1 MNKICDICCE
11 NYNQSTRAKITC
23 EYADC
28 QYTACKSCIRTY
40 LVGTTSD
47 PNCMNCKKIWSDQF
61 LVKNLNRTFCEKEY
75 KQHRKDLLVDRE
87 ISKLPETMIFAEQ
100 SKKIKREEKEIAE
113 IRSKIL
119 ELNKHLKELKTATAV
134 HNNNIYHIRHGT
146 DNNGKEPERRKFIMN
161 CPNDGC
167 RGFLSSQYK
176 CELCEMHTCPHCVE
190 VIGISKD
197 IPHTCNPDNVAS
209 AEFIKKDSKPCP
221 QCGIR
226 IHKIQGCNQM
236 WCTQC
241 HVAFDYNTLKID
253 TGRVHNPEYY
263 RYMRENNQNGA
274 APRNPGDLVCGGII
288 QLHHLTRILP
298 VIKKCIKQ
306 NNPDMIALDLDTEY
320 GVLDNYLR
328 EIHRTISHIAYY
340 DLPRT
345 RTTVASLEDNR
356 DLRVSYILG
365 EICKKTLA
373 DKIYKND
380 IKRKRERELLH
391 IYELLN
397 LVITENFNTIY
408 NDALQ
413 QMQPVY
419 RNLINQ
425 DTLQFMNSLN
435 EKITTLDNL
444 RDYCNKRLAKI
455 SVTYNTS
462 VIYINDT
469 WQLTRR
475 KYNVSEL
482 VKE

>member
-1 MNKICDICCE
+1 MSKICDICCE

-23 EYADC
+23 EYVDC
-28 QYTACKSCIRTY
+28 QYNACKNCVRTY

-75 KQHRKDLLVDRE
+75 RQHRKDLLVDRE

-100 SKKIKREEKEIAE
+100 TKKIRHEEKQISE

-119 ELNKHLKELKTATAV
+119 ELNKQLKELKISTDV

-161 CPNDGC
+161 CPHDGC

-176 CELCEMHTCPHCVE
+176 CELCENFTCPHCLE

-197 IPHTCNPDNVAS
+197 IPHTCNPDSVAS

-263 RYMRENNQNGA
+263 RYMRENNQNGT

-288 QLHHLTRILP
+288 QVYQLTRTILP
-298 VIKKCIKQ
+298 IIKQ
-306 NNPDMIALDLDTEY
+306 SIIISNPGKIELDNNTEY
-320 GVLDNYLR
+320 QIYDKYLND
-328 EIHRTISHIAYY
+328 IHRIISHIAYY
-340 DLPRT
+340 DLPRI
-345 RTTVASLEDNR
+345 RTNVNTLEDNR
-356 DLRVSYILG
+356 NLRVNYILG
-365 EICKKTLA
+365 EITKKELA
-373 DKIYKND
+373 DKIYRND
-380 IKRKRERELLH
+380 IKRKRERELLN

-397 LVITENFNTIY
+397 LVGTENFNTLY
-408 NDALQ
+408 NDASEL
-413 QMQPVY
+413 V
-419 RNLINQ
+419 RKRKI
-425 DTLQFMNSLN
+425 TLEEASKFLESLD
-435 EKITTLDNL
+435 EKIKVLDNL
-444 RDYCNKRLAKI
+444 RDYLNKRFAKI
-455 SVTYNTS
+455 SVTYNLT
-462 VIYINDT
+462 VININDL
-469 WQLTRR
+469 WQLEKK
-475 KYNVSEL
+475 KYNISKL
-482 VKE
+482 TKD